1 MSTPSGNIVLDC
13 RFNNVNNSGC
23 HPNHICIPEHPED
36 PHHRA
41 KHGAHVLQCL
51 CRRSTTV
58 QIGLTGPSLHQ
69 NSRNHVRNLASQPA
83 SRQSHSM
90 HHNLTK
96 ACCRHICVTNAAM
109 RPEAVNPWN
118 ASRPAQLSTDLSQV
132 VDRRKHLP
140 PPSSSQGSS
149 DPGPIEHHQTLV
161 ILGFW
166 PARERQESQIPP
178 CRTRDC
184 SCAFRAAFTG
194 SATVVSHNSNADWR
208 CWTTFALALW
218 ILWSPIFC

>member
-132 VDRRKHLP
+132 VDRRKHLS

-166 PARERQESQIPP
+166 PAREARISDPP
-178 CRTRDC
+178 VEHETALAPSELPSLVPQL
-184 SCAFRAAFTG
+184 SCPTTPTQTG
-194 SATVVSHNSNADWR
+194 DVGQLLHSLVSH
-208 CWTTFALALW
+208 FLLK
-218 ILWSPIFC
+218 LQE